1 MEWGGCEQHLC
12 LLAVGLKG
20 PAQRKNMLSP
30 IPKIFRCQEGK
41 EGDPGRAASTWTWP
55 PLHIGEG
62 LSFPKAAK
70 SFPFSWAGDSTAS
83 KIEMHDARGV
93 TKKVLAFYFLVIQ
106 IN

>member
-1 MEWGGCEQHLC
+1 M
-12 LLAVGLKG
+12 
-20 PAQRKNMLSP
+20 
-30 IPKIFRCQEGK
+30 
-41 EGDPGRAASTWTWP
+41 
-55 PLHIGEG
+55 
-62 LSFPKAAK
+62 SFPKAAK